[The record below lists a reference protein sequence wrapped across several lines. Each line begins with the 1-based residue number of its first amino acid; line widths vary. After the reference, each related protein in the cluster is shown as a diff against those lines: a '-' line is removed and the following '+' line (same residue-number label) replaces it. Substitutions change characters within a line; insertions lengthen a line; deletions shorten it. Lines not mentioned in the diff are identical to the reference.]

1 MTQKTRIAIFKYTM
15 SKSIQFDTK
24 NQSFRQLMG
33 NGIRYKVPRFQRD
46 YSWSEEQWEE
56 LWLDINGCDVNEQ
69 HYMGYL
75 VLQSTD
81 NKNFFVIDGQQRLT
95 TISILIL
102 ATLYRFK
109 ALDDEKRLSTIKN
122 SFIGFTDPVTLNQKN
137 KLVLNRNNDTYFN
150 TCLCQLIEPAERN
163 INQSNHLMRKAL
175 NFFKKKIDG
184 QSETEMAKFVEHFA
198 DCLIFTTITV
208 TKDSNAYSI
217 FETLNARGVKL
228 SVPDLVKND
237 LFSTIDQNNTL
248 HDEEIKSLDSTWE
261 TIVTQLGQHKFSDF
275 IRVDWNSRYELAPG
289 KELFK
294 RIKGKVNDNSKAR
307 EYLKSLLKN
316 SEIYSALRN
325 EGDEFWKNHK
335 EGRYNSDPRLK
346 QSLKTLILF
355 NVVAPLNTLLAAF
368 KRFSH
373 TDFIK
378 FLGFIETISVRYNF
392 ICKKPTNEQ
401 HRVYSEVALMISKN
415 KDSTPQKTLSILQKI
430 YPSDNEFLSSFE
442 DSILKVA
449 KSEKRARYL
458 IYRIEKNLSS
468 DTFGNFEDLTLEHI
482 LPRNFDAQ
490 WEKGFDDKE
499 KIYSFIDRIGNMA
512 ILPRATNNALGN
524 KSFSEKKPVFE
535 KSGLKTTEKCAEY
548 AQWNEESILTRQ
560 KWLGEKACSLW
571 RVPGL

>member
-1 MTQKTRIAIFKYTM
+1 M
-15 SKSIQFDTK
+15 SKAIQFDTK
-24 NQSFRQLMG
+24 NQSFRQIMG
-33 NGIRYKVPRFQRD
+33 NGIRYEVPRFQRD
-46 YSWSEEQWEE
+46 YSWNEEQWEE
-56 LWLDINGCDVNEQ
+56 LWLDINECHANEQ

-81 NKNFFVIDGQQRLT
+81 NKNFIVIDGQQRLT

-102 ATLYRFK
+102 STLYRFK
-109 ALDDEKRLSTIKN
+109 TLDDEKRLSTIKN
-122 SFIGFTDPVTLNQKN
+122 NFIGFTDPVTLNQKN
-137 KLVLNRNNDTYFN
+137 KLVLNRNNNDYFN
-150 TCLCQLIEPAERN
+150 TYLCELLEPAERN
-163 INQSNHLMRKAL
+163 INQSNHLMRKTL

-184 QSETEMAKFVEHFA
+184 MDETQMAKFVEHLA

-228 SVPDLVKND
+228 SVPDLVKNY

-248 HDEEIKSLDSTWE
+248 HDEEIENLDSKWV

-275 IRVDWNSRYELAPG
+275 IRVDWNSRYEHVAG

-294 RIKGKVNDNSKAR
+294 RIKEKINDNSKAR
-307 EYLKSLLKN
+307 EYLNSLLKN

-325 EGDEFWKNHK
+325 DSDEFWKNHK
-335 EGRYNSDPRLK
+335 DGLYKSDSCLK
-346 QSLKTLILF
+346 QYLRTLILF
-355 NVVAPLNTLLAAF
+355 NVVAPLNALLAAF

-401 HRVYSEVALMISKN
+401 HRVYSEVALMISN
-415 KDSTPQKTLSILQKI
+415 NENVTPQKTLPILQKI
-430 YPSDNEFLSSFE
+430 YPSNNEFLSSFE

-458 IYRIEKNLSS
+458 IYRIEKSLSS
-468 DTFGNFEDLTLEHI
+468 DTIGNFDDLTLEHI
-482 LPRNFDAQ
+482 LPKKFDSQ
-490 WEKGFDDKE
+490 WEKHFDEKE

-512 ILPRATNNALGN
+512 ILPRKANNALGN
-524 KSFSEKKPVFE
+524 KTFDEKKPVFK

-548 AQWNEESILTRQ
+548 DQWNEESISTRQ
-560 KWLGEKACSLW
+560 KWLGKKACSLW
-571 RVPGL
+571 TIPGL